1 VEDGVATDQLKEMTK
16 RVGAVA
22 VFGCHWRMVEGER
35 RRRLSNRT
43 CIITI
48 SGSRNFL
55 FSHIL
60 HGHLIL
66 PPLIFIGLGIT

>member
-1 VEDGVATDQLKEMTK
+1 
-16 RVGAVA
+16 
-22 VFGCHWRMVEGER
+22 MVEGER

-43 CIITI
+43 CIITT